1 VRTFAHTLHISHIF
15 CTVTFHL
22 FDWLNDLF
30 HRINEDFNGEIFKPH
45 LSETIKIDSD
55 VLARIIERLY
65 PPQSPYRFDV
75 IGVELLGSI
84 YERYLGKTIRPTAKT
99 VRVEEKPEVR
109 KAGGVYYTP
118 KYLVDYIVKNT
129 VGKVIEGK
137 SPKQSLLPELKYNII
152 CGNSLIGPDIYNQ
165 GTLFADEER
174 DRINAFDWYADH
186 GVRELAPAFEGG
198 GEPPHSKPAVTDRR
212 YSTQREIAAT
222 DAAIG
227 RSLLNAHL
235 FSPKGI
241 RRSKKHPASGSNL
254 KCAFTW
260 QRMAEFIHG
269 FHICHPVDG
278 MLSFVQR
285 SPVAPGQHLHRVE
298 SLPLRYVHLS
308 SSHVLIVRRSPAA
321 GADRNAFRSLS
332 VRMGYR
338 GRALAWGPNH
348 SQPRGTRSGAQP
360 ASAPPQL

>member
-1 VRTFAHTLHISHIF
+1 LRSTPPASPHSAHTLPTHI
-15 CTVTFHL
+15 HL

-30 HRINEDFNGEIFKPH
+30 HRINEDFNGEIFKPQ
-45 LSETIKIDSD
+45 LSENIKIDSD

-65 PPQSPYRFDV
+65 PPKSPYRFDV

-118 KYLVDYIVKNT
+118 KYIVDYIVKNT

-152 CGNSLIGPDIYNQ
+152 CGNSLIGPDIYDQ

-198 GEPPHSKPAVTDRR
+198 GKPPHSKPAVIDRR

-235 FSPKGI
+235 FSHKGI
-241 RRSKKHPASGSNL
+241 RRSKKCPASGYNL

-260 QRMAEFIHG
+260 QRMAEFIH
-269 FHICHPVDG
+269 
-278 MLSFVQR
+278 
-285 SPVAPGQHLHRVE
+285 
-298 SLPLRYVHLS
+298 
-308 SSHVLIVRRSPAA
+308 
-321 GADRNAFRSLS
+321 
-332 VRMGYR
+332 
-338 GRALAWGPNH
+338 
-348 SQPRGTRSGAQP
+348 
-360 ASAPPQL
+360 